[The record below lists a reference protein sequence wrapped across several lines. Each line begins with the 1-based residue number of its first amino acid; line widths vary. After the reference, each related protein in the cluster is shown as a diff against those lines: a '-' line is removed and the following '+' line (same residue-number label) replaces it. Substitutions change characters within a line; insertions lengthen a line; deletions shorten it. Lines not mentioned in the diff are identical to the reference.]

1 MTSKKR
7 KTLLDADEN
16 DDFDDD
22 DSGSDFDDDED
33 PDQIEVPGG
42 GRDLNTAVTYAQN
55 IRSGVGINVNKQA
68 NSAPSGSHSGSNIS
82 AAFLKFGN
90 SNSNNSSNNNNNNNS
105 HNNNK
110 VNSSSISKPTSLLLS
125 NNSNSSNISNNSNSS
140 SNNNNNNNI
149 NNNNISVLRPTIV
162 THTTKSAI
170 AGGKFTALPTTIT
183 TKVAIDKSLNNNMP
197 KKLTAALGNASGTNT
212 ATTRISG
219 TAGGNPG
226 SSSSSSSTNLS
237 AASAYLSS
245 GAGNYLNSLST
256 NDLMS
261 LAAYVASKGAPNSN
275 NNNNINNNINS
286 NISNNNNINN
296 NSSYFSG
303 SGGGAS
309 TSAASAA
316 NFNMAA
322 SLLAQMSYAGAATP
336 MRAPYKLPP
345 GSMPQS
351 AAASAVKSNSGAGG
365 GSAATAT
372 AAAAAGA
379 AGGGGGGGMKVN
391 TMMLEKLQK
400 LIALNPEYLTSGI
413 PNHVMTQLFM
423 QPMRMTQQ
431 QQQQQQQL
439 QQLQLQN
446 AAVANANAAT
456 AAAAAAAASAAV
468 YVQQEEDEVDY
479 EEMGVAETYA
489 DYWPAKLKLGK
500 KHPDAVVETASL
512 SSVDPC
518 DVYYKMSIPAETIN
532 SGQLSALQLE
542 SITYASQAHDHLLPD
557 GSRAG
562 FLIGDG
568 AGVGKG
574 RTIAGIIYENY
585 LKGRKKALWIS
596 VSNDLK
602 YDAERDLSDIG
613 ATRIEVHALNK
624 FKYAKISSDANNNC
638 KRGVIF
644 STYSALIGES
654 NNKTGKYRSR
664 FRQLLQWCG
673 EDFEGLII
681 FDECHKAKN
690 LCPVGSGKPTKT
702 GQTVLELQQKLPKA
716 RVVYASA
723 TGASEPKN
731 MAYMVRLGLWGQGTA
746 FGSFG
751 DFITAVER
759 RGVGAMEIVAMDM
772 KLRGMYIAR
781 QLSFKG
787 VSFKIEE
794 VPLSKE
800 FRRIY
805 DQSVELWVEAM
816 QKFTEA
822 AELIDAESRMKKTMW
837 GQFWSSHQRF
847 FKYLCIAA
855 KVNHA
860 VLVARESIKYGK
872 CVVIGLQSTG
882 EARTLD
888 QLERDDGELTDFV
901 STAKG
906 VFQSFVERHF
916 PAPDRN
922 RINRILGLYD
932 ETPPVKQE
940 PHSLLNNN
948 NNSNNNN
955 NNSSSGGIGGSSSS
969 RSKRKG
975 AGKGSGRKTKK
986 KKRSGSWQYS
996 DSDEEAAHTSSGDLD
1011 NNSDNAADSDDACDD
1026 DHAGGDNDDDDDDDD
1041 DDNNDN
1047 EADDDENDNEADD
1060 DEDKHD
1066 GDSDRHSVA
1075 SDYSSDFNP
1084 FFMSGSDSDIDPWV
1098 NARSKKSSGSANKKT
1113 QKKSKTKK
1121 KSIKKEPKIKKEPA
1135 TGAPPASSNSNSNNN
1150 SNNNNNNNN
1159 NATMS
1164 ATVVAALNAA
1174 KSRKPQQQSTQDKIQ
1189 DLLQKK
1195 QELKGTMTPV
1205 GVNGVKLNYGPPP
1218 KDAIERACTMKE
1230 ELLRKIERLG
1240 ARLPPNTLDQLIDEL
1255 GGPDN
1260 VAEMTGRRGRV
1271 VQSDDGSIQY
1281 ESRTES
1287 DVPLETLNITEKQRF
1302 MDGQKDVAIISEAA
1316 SSGISLQ
1323 SDRRVFNQRRR
1334 VHITLELPWSAD
1346 RAIQQFGR
1354 THRSNQVNAPEYI
1367 FLISDLAGERRFAST
1382 VAKRLESLGALTHGD
1397 RRATETR
1404 DLSQF
1409 NIDNK
1414 YGRQALETVMR
1425 TIMGYESPL
1434 VPPPTDYSGEFF
1446 KDIAGALVGVGII
1459 VNSESHPGV
1468 LSLDKDYNN
1477 ISKFLNR
1484 ILGCPVDLQNRLFKY
1499 FTDTMTAIINQAK
1512 RGGRFDLGIV
1522 DLGAA
1527 GENVTRV
1534 RLMRFMRKH
1543 ATGVAPTELHTV
1555 RVERGMIWQEAI
1567 DKYADLFNEHEGFYT
1582 SHQLRN
1588 QKRTAILV
1596 VVIEQQPARSST
1608 DADSSS
1614 KAQKKKSRTKKE
1626 IMCQIYRPNTGLQVR
1641 HESLAELE
1649 KKYRKVASEEAEPH
1663 WTEQYDASVHTC
1675 SHAYWNGNCRNV
1687 SLGNDCEVG
1696 LRQRLYHVLAG
1707 SVLSVWGRV
1716 EHILNTRSNSKM
1728 QVIRMK
1734 TTEGEKIVGTM
1745 IPKSCFEPLMN
1756 DLRSDS
1762 EKQEEF
1768 NY

>member
-7 KTLLDADEN
+7 KTLLDGDDDDDNFDE
-16 DDFDDD
+16 D

-55 IRSGVGINVNKQA
+55 IRSGVGVVTKGATPI
-68 NSAPSGSHSGSNIS
+68 PISGAKIVIG
-82 AAFLKFGN
+82 
-90 SNSNNSSNNNNNNNS
+90 NNN
-105 HNNNK
+105 
-110 VNSSSISKPTSLLLS
+110 IKPISLLRI
-125 NNSNSSNISNNSNSS
+125 N
-140 SNNNNNNNI
+140 NNNNNNNI
-149 NNNNISVLRPTIV
+149 NSGNSSSNNKNNSNGNNTAVRQII
-162 THTTKSAI
+162 TTTTAAAAAVGGASTVVGVPL
-170 AGGKFTALPTTIT
+170 GGKIT
-183 TKVAIDKSLNNNMP
+183 PIPIIGRKVALENNLNNMP
-197 KKLTAALGNASGTNT
+197 KKLNNTITAIGSPAARSSGNAAGSAG
-212 ATTRISG
+212 AT
-219 TAGGNPG
+219 
-226 SSSSSSSTNLS
+226 SS
-237 AASAYLSS
+237 
-245 GAGNYLNSLST
+245 YLNSLST
-256 NDLMS
+256 NELMN
-261 LAAYVASKGAPNSN
+261 LAAYVAAKGSNAPPPPPPSTAANSVRSSPPGGN
-275 NNNNINNNINS
+275 NP
-286 NISNNNNINN
+286 
-296 NSSYFSG
+296 
-303 SGGGAS
+303 GGGNFYGGAAAS
-309 TSAASAA
+309 TSASAA

-322 SLLAQMSYAGAATP
+322 SLLAQMSYAGGVPPIRPFVKVAGAIGSSQKPPVAT
-336 MRAPYKLPP
+336 
-345 GSMPQS
+345 S
-351 AAASAVKSNSGAGG
+351 AGG
-365 GSAATAT
+365 GSSAGGGAG
-372 AAAAAGA
+372 GA
-379 AGGGGGGGMKVN
+379 AGVKGN
-391 TMMLEKLQK
+391 NSMMEAVQK
-400 LIALNPEYLTSGI
+400 LIAMNPEYLTSGI
-413 PNHVMTQLFM
+413 PNNVFQMIMQSMQRPPANPAPM
-423 QPMRMTQQ
+423 QPVNSGSM
-431 QQQQQQQL
+431 
-439 QQLQLQN
+439 
-446 AAVANANAAT
+446 AAN
-456 AAAAAAAASAAV
+456 AAAAAAAAAAHASAAAAAF
-468 YVQQEEDEVDY
+468 VQQEEDEVDY

-512 SSVDPC
+512 SSVEPC
-518 DVYYKMSIPAETIN
+518 DVYYKLSLPHETIN
-532 SGQLSALQLE
+532 SGHLSALQLE

-613 ATRIEVHALNK
+613 ATRIDVHALNK
-624 FKYAKISSDANNNC
+624 FKYAKISSDVNNNC

-746 FGSFG
+746 FGNFN

-800 FRRIY
+800 FRKIY

-932 ETPPVKQE
+932 ETPSQLSIADSTS
-940 PHSLLNNN
+940 SLG
-948 NNSNNNN
+948 NNN
-955 NNSSSGGIGGSSSS
+955 NNSSAAGG
-969 RSKRKG
+969 KRKG
-975 AGKGSGRKTKK
+975 AASGGNDNGSSAAGGKSKK

-996 DSDEEAAHTSSGDLD
+996 DSDDDEDTARKRARKRDGGVNS
-1011 NNSDNAADSDDACDD
+1011 NSDSDEANSDDEFRSDL
-1026 DHAGGDNDDDDDDDD
+1026 
-1041 DDNNDN
+1041 
-1047 EADDDENDNEADD
+1047 DDENED
-1060 DEDKHD
+1060 DEDHD
-1066 GDSDRHSVA
+1066 EDSDRRSVA
-1075 SDYSSDFNP
+1075 SDASSDFNP
-1084 FFMSGSDSDIDPWV
+1084 FFSGSDSDIDPWV
-1098 NARSKKSSGSANKKT
+1098 NARSKKSTKKT
-1113 QKKSKTKK
+1113 QKKTKK
-1121 KSIKKEPKIKKEPA
+1121 KVKKDKEKEKQPKKEA
-1135 TGAPPASSNSNSNNN
+1135 TPSSSGSTGGDASGSVTT
-1150 SNNNNNNNN
+1150 
-1159 NATMS
+1159 AMS

-1174 KSRKPQQQSTQDKIQ
+1174 KTRKSQLSTQDKIQ

-1195 QELKGTMTPV
+1195 QELKGTVTPV

-1240 ARLPPNTLDQLIDEL
+1240 SRLPPNTLDQLIDEL

-1271 VQSDDGSIQY
+1271 VQNDEGNIQY

-1499 FTDTMTAIINQAK
+1499 FTDTMTAIIQQAK

-1527 GENVTRV
+1527 GENVTRC
-1534 RLMRFMRKH
+1534 RLIRFVRKH
-1543 ATGVAPTELHTV
+1543 ATGVAPTEMHTV

-1567 DKYADLFNEHEGFYT
+1567 DKYADLFNDNEGFYL

-1588 QKRTAILV
+1588 QKRTAIM
-1596 VVIEQQPARSST
+1596 VVILEQQPARNSSST
-1608 DADSSS
+1608 SSTAADSDGG
-1614 KAQKKKSRTKKE
+1614 KKKKSRSKKE

-1641 HESLAELE
+1641 HESLFELE

-1663 WTEQYDASVHTC
+1663 WTEQYDASVNTC

-1734 TTEGEKIVGTM
+1734 TTEGEKIVGTL
-1745 IPKSCFEPLMN
+1745 IPKSCFEPLVA